1 MKGINAYNKYL
12 NSPNTQIRNLFTLVD
27 KVNNPTALQTLG
39 TNLTNDLAR
48 NVGGEML
55 AKVGNLGTNAAEV
68 YGNVM
73 ENSNLD

>member
-12 NSPNTQIRNLFTLVD
+12 NSPNTQIRNLFELVD

-48 NVGGEML
+48 NVTSQTL
-55 AKVGNLGTNAAEV
+55 ANA
-68 YGNVM
+68 
-73 ENSNLD
+73 

>member
-12 NSPNTQIRNLFTLVD
+12 NSPNTQIRNLFELVD

-48 NVGGEML
+48 NVTSQTL
-55 AKVGNLGTNAAEV
+55 ANAGNFVTNATEV
-68 YGNVM
+68 AGNVM
-73 ENSNLD
+73 GNADLD